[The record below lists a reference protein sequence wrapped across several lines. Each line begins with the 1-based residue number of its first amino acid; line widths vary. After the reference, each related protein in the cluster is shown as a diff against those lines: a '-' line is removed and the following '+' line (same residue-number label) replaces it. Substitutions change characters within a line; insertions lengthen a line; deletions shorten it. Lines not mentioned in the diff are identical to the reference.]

1 MNIKENAIS
10 LRSYCES
17 IKDGDSISKKQLD
30 RLYQMIDELIMVIEH
45 DSYDNWPDTPQTK
58 APDFSTPIRDNDDD
72 DLPF

>member
-1 MNIKENAIS
+1 MNLKESAIS

-30 RLYQMIDELIMVIEH
+30 RLYQMIDELIMVIENEE
-45 DSYDNWPDTPQTK
+45 DSYEDWPDTPPQII
-58 APDFSTPIRDNDDD
+58 PSQRPSTIDDD

>member
-1 MNIKENAIS
+1 MNLKENAIS

-30 RLYQMIDELIMVIEH
+30 RLYQMIDELIMMIENEE
-45 DSYDNWPDTPQTK
+45 DSDEGWPDTTQ
-58 APDFSTPIRDNDDD
+58 PINSSPRQPVPGDD

>member
-1 MNIKENAIS
+1 MNLKENAIS

-30 RLYQMIDELIMVIEH
+30 RLYQMIDELIMVIENEE
-45 DSYDNWPDTPQTK
+45 DSDEDWSDTPQK
-58 APDFSTPIRDNDDD
+58 NGPIALESAPGDD

>member
-1 MNIKENAIS
+1 MNLKEKAIS

-30 RLYQMIDELIMVIEH
+30 RLYQMIDELIMVIENEE
-45 DSYDNWPDTPQTK
+45 DSDDDWPDTTQ
-58 APDFSTPIRDNDDD
+58 PINSSPRQPIPGDD